1 MLLRL
6 LRPSSSSSSS
16 GIRIGSR
23 TGTYWQQQRLAH
35 SSSRRSEPQNN
46 DGWPHEVFSS
56 ETLTHRKSVFQ
67 AHATRF
73 SLLPVDSGE
82 RGTSKVEDQLDG
94 LFARI
99 QKSYPRTKRATHR
112 MWAYRCRD
120 PTQTAIAPPDPLG
133 SRAEKKKSSKLL
145 KKIYN
150 SPEQTAN
157 IKFTMAS
164 FSDVEPASGPI
175 LERLLELNHHEEVV
189 VVVYRWYGGVHIGGD
204 RWRCI
209 SGVASEALRLL
220 GAKDGEGSSK

>member
-6 LRPSSSSSSS
+6 LRPSSSSLST
-16 GIRIGSR
+16 GIRVGGR
-23 TGTYWQQQRLAH
+23 TGTYWQHRRHAH
-35 SSSRRSEPQNN
+35 SSSRRSEHQNN
-46 DGWPHEVFSS
+46 DDWPYEVFSS

-82 RGTSKVEDQLDG
+82 RGSKVEDQLEG
-94 LFARI
+94 LFAHI

-120 PTQTAIAPPDPLG
+120 PTQTAIAPPDPLD
-133 SRAEKKKSSKLL
+133 SRAGKKKNSKLL
-145 KKIYN
+145 KKSSN

-157 IKFTMAS
+157 IKFTMGS
-164 FSDVEPASGPI
+164 FSDVESASGPI
-175 LERLLELNHHEEVV
+175 LERLLELNHHEGVV

-220 GAKDGEGSSK
+220 GTKDGEGGSK